1 MMDALNLQT
10 MPYQSMDLAKKVEAL
25 SNQMDSKKLE
35 TEDPSGV
42 EKACTDMESL
52 FIFYLLKE
60 MRATVPKDGYLGGGK
75 GEEIYTSMLDSQLA
89 KELAAERGIGLSP
102 LLSES
107 LTRKENNAAGTIEKK
122 QKKSLSFSPLV
133 PMKKLRVL

>member
-1 MMDALNLQT
+1 MMDAMNLQT
-10 MPYQSMDLAKKVEAL
+10 MPYQSMGLTKKMEAL
-25 SNQMDSKKLE
+25 SHQVDSKKLE

-42 EKACTDMESL
+42 EKACTDMEAL

-122 QKKSLSFSPLV
+122 
-133 PMKKLRVL
+133 

>member
-10 MPYQSMDLAKKVEAL
+10 MPYQSMDLARKMETISHQVDGKKPAA
-25 SNQMDSKKLE
+25 DSPAE
-35 TEDPSGV
+35 ID
-42 EKACTDMESL
+42 KACEDMESL

-60 MRATVPKDGYLGGGK
+60 MRATIPKDGFLSGGK

-107 LTRKENNAAGTIEKK
+107 LYEKRKQYRRSN
-122 QKKSLSFSPLV
+122 
-133 PMKKLRVL
+133 